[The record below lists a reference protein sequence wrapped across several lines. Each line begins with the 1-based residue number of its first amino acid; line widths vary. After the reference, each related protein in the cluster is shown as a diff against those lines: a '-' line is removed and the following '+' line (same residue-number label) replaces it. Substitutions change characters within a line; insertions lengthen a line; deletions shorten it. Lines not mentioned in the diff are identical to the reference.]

1 MNLLE
6 EEKVIHQLSNH
17 PVHIVDERGDVSPS
31 AFIPFCEFGG
41 NMSAVGVK
49 IDQFHVPVCN
59 SFKAKVLNDQLC
71 YEVDPNL
78 FIDRTNTL
86 KYSKLG
92 LVLVLD
98 FNEDRQT
105 AEYLQEELMQ
115 PDKSLTKQENM
126 KVVSAKI
133 HINSLGD
140 FFEI

>member
-1 MNLLE
+1 
-6 EEKVIHQLSNH
+6 
-17 PVHIVDERGDVSPS
+17 
-31 AFIPFCEFGG
+31 
-41 NMSAVGVK
+41 MSSMGVK
-49 IDQFHVPVCN
+49 IDHFDVPVCN
-59 SFKAKVLNDQLC
+59 SFKEKILNDQLC

-86 KYSKLG
+86 KYLKLG

-98 FNEDRQT
+98 YNEDRQT
-105 AEYLQEELMQ
+105 TEFLQEESMQ

>member
-6 EEKVIHQLSNH
+6 EEKVIHQLCNH

-126 KVVSAKI
+126 KVDSAEI

-140 FFEI
+140 FY